1 MQETCFKHAYW
12 SRQAELETFFAP
24 HSPLY
29 KHESEKAEAIKQIL
43 ETQPFQ
49 ESDSQSKSPRREAC
63 RQIFE
68 DLKKMENI
76 RFVDPIVQTQSYF
89 DPALDSWKQQCKS
102 EEPVHFGYGCDGH
115 TASVYEEDDIQ
126 AWKKELSSVCGAG
139 YGLPPFKL
147 FELPSV
153 DSSERKY
160 YVFYSDDYYGPMNQD
175 WTKPSAG
182 FGYSAS
188 FYQLIL
194 PGCKRQ
200 GGYTYSRG
208 GVRYGGNYNSV
219 FLHGNQYYFLKL
231 YKENNG

>member
-1 MQETCFKHAYW
+1 MLDINLLREKP
-12 SRQAELETFFAP
+12 ELVKA
-24 HSPLY
+24 
-29 KHESEKAEAIKQIL
+29 SEKKRGRDPKIVDEV
-43 ETQPFQ
+43 
-49 ESDSQSKSPRREAC
+49 
-63 RQIFE
+63 
-68 DLKKMENI
+68 LKKDE
-76 RFVDPIVQTQSYF
+76 
-89 DPALDSWKQQCKS
+89 
-102 EEPVHFGYGCDGH
+102 
-115 TASVYEEDDIQ
+115 